1 MLYTTLKDTN
11 KDFAM
16 DKSIIEGNA
25 VGYVKFA
32 LRATGIIDPYINEGD
47 KTPSWDGEL
56 FVYNSED
63 FNKNNLKF
71 VIPVQVKGR
80 SFAKYRNTFQV
91 EISDLLNYKKK
102 QNVILRL
109 LICFMKRTIQMLILS
124 ICVKQL
130 KESKHSPNKR

>member
-1 MLYTTLKDTN
+1 MLYNALKDTN

-71 VIPVQVKGR
+71 
-80 SFAKYRNTFQV
+80 ST
-91 EISDLLNYKKK
+91 
-102 QNVILRL
+102 
-109 LICFMKRTIQMLILS
+109 
-124 ICVKQL
+124 
-130 KESKHSPNKR
+130 